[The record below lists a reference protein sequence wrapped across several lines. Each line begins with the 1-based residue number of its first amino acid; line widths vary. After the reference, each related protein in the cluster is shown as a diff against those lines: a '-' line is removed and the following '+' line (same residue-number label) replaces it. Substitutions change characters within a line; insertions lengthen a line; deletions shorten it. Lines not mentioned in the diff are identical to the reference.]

1 MHHYMHNCT
10 HAHTVMCTHTHWS
23 SYIHHGKHMQTNTRH
38 FHRHM
43 HIHTLCHIYSHAHCP
58 HYTGVKLYI
67 FKHYFSNKQ
76 SPHNNTVCYLW
87 LISISLAD
95 SESISS
101 SLVRKASISD
111 SSKLKCLLETNANT
125 QLSTHSF

>member
-43 HIHTLCHIYSHAHCP
+43 HIHTCHIYSHMHTVHITLVSSC
-58 HYTGVKLYI
+58 TFLNII
-67 FKHYFSNKQ
+67 FQ
-76 SPHNNTVCYLW
+76 TNNLHIITVCYLW

-95 SESISS
+95 TESIFS